1 MPLEVILS
9 TYNSYFC
16 VQLSLNTMSFFNTTV
31 VQHQR
36 TLKSRLEEEK
46 ANLRKCVKLTENA
59 RAAEVRTSKN
69 KVRIDP
75 SSTGKIIEID
85 PYAED
90 ITDETKRVRFASDGS
105 KDPNITVKPLG
116 KENISEKP
124 GVEAAIR
131 EETSRRQLTL
141 EQKKAARLRGLA
153 ALKRAKMVRQRTTE
167 SYFDDTD
174 QDQSGDDM
182 ENAQV
187 SKTMNASVK
196 QMPRPVLGGPVNDFD
211 EVDLIPSRGPSVS
224 STIIESDVSSM
235 HATISRPN
243 NACFDLREIDV
254 YHREPTSPKEFV
266 GQTYGSAFASKSK
279 VSTTLPEDRPADKT
293 KNKQDQDFISKVLEG
308 FELSNDRELDV
319 DVQIEEKSTLQSST
333 AISQASTSSSSDITK
348 ERFLSKDWET
358 HDIRTLIGT
367 LRSERDHPERRQEQA
382 ELRTY
387 IEKLLKMKREEIVN
401 LSITE
406 TSQSSSP
413 GMSHR
418 RNASEPSLSTT
429 TSPGFTSSTP
439 ASILVSSSN
448 NSSSG
453 GSKASQ
459 NKSVRFLDQ
468 DTLDASYQP
477 TSTSR
482 RKLTKAEEAKVRK
495 KIWVK
500 KLPFFD

>member
-1 MPLEVILS
+1 M
-9 TYNSYFC
+9 
-16 VQLSLNTMSFFNTTV
+16 SLFNITV

-46 ANLRKCVKLTENA
+46 ANLRKCVKLTEDA
-59 RAAEVRTSKN
+59 RAAEVRASKN

-90 ITDETKRVRFASDGS
+90 IVDDSTKRVRFASDGRCR
-105 KDPNITVKPLG
+105 DPNITVKPLG
-116 KENISEKP
+116 KENIS

-174 QDQSGDDM
+174 QDLIEDNHEM
-182 ENAQV
+182 EDSDAEITR
-187 SKTMNASVK
+187 TMNASVK
-196 QMPRPVLGGPVNDFD
+196 RIPRPGSANEFD
-211 EVDLIPSRGPSVS
+211 EVDLIPSRGPSAS
-224 STIIESDVSSM
+224 STIIESDTSSM
-235 HATISRPN
+235 HATISRPHDV
-243 NACFDLREIDV
+243 CFDLREIDV
-254 YHREPTSPKEFV
+254 YPRDQPTSPKEIV
-266 GQTYGSAFASKSK
+266 GQTYGSAFASKSN
-279 VSTTLPEDRPADKT
+279 VSTTLPVDRPDNRT

-308 FELSNDRELDV
+308 FELSNDQDLDV
-319 DVQIEEKSTLQSST
+319 DVQIEERSTLQSST
-333 AISQASTSSSSDITK
+333 AISQASSSSSSDITK

-367 LRSERDHPERRQEQA
+367 LRSDRDQPEKRQEQA
-382 ELRTY
+382 QLRTY

-406 TSQSSSP
+406 SSQTSSP
-413 GMSHR
+413 GISHR
-418 RNASEPSLSTT
+418 SNVSEPSTS

-448 NSSSG
+448 SSSG
-453 GSKASQ
+453 GSKASH

-482 RKLTKAEEAKVRK
+482 RKLSKAEEAKVRK
-495 KIWVK
+495 RICLRN
-500 KLPFFD
+500 LPFFVKAN

>member
-1 MPLEVILS
+1 M
-9 TYNSYFC
+9 
-16 VQLSLNTMSFFNTTV
+16 SLFNITV

-46 ANLRKCVKLTENA
+46 ANLRKCVKLTEDA
-59 RAAEVRTSKN
+59 RAAEVRASKN

-90 ITDETKRVRFASDGS
+90 IVDDTTKRVRFASDGRCR
-105 KDPNITVKPLG
+105 DPNITVKPLG
-116 KENISEKP
+116 KENLNISEKP

-174 QDQSGDDM
+174 QDLIEDNHEM
-182 ENAQV
+182 EDSDAEITR
-187 SKTMNASVK
+187 TMNASVK
-196 QMPRPVLGGPVNDFD
+196 RIPRPGSANEFD
-211 EVDLIPSRGPSVS
+211 EVDLIPSRGPSAS
-224 STIIESDVSSM
+224 STIIESDTSSM
-235 HATISRPN
+235 HATISRPHDV
-243 NACFDLREIDV
+243 CFDLREIDV
-254 YHREPTSPKEFV
+254 YPRDQPTSPKEIV
-266 GQTYGSAFASKSK
+266 GQTYGSAFASKSN
-279 VSTTLPEDRPADKT
+279 VSTTLPVDRPDNRT

-308 FELSNDRELDV
+308 FELSNDQDLDV
-319 DVQIEEKSTLQSST
+319 DVQIEERSTLQSSA
-333 AISQASTSSSSDITK
+333 AISQASSSSSSDITK

-367 LRSERDHPERRQEQA
+367 LRSDRDQPEKRQEQA
-382 ELRTY
+382 QLRTY

-406 TSQSSSP
+406 SSQTSSP
-413 GMSHR
+413 GISHR
-418 RNASEPSLSTT
+418 SNVSEPSTS

-448 NSSSG
+448 SSSG
-453 GSKASQ
+453 GSKASH

-482 RKLTKAEEAKVRK
+482 RKLSKAEEAKVRK
-495 KIWVK
+495 RICLRN
-500 KLPFFD
+500 LPFFVKAN